1 MRLEALTS
9 DAWKAVK
16 NASKANSRILR
27 TERFLNLALD
37 LASGKKK
44 KKKKKNTSFAKVTA
58 EEFSVGFDRD
68 LEKRLKQVSAYRR
81 KYLGLNSRNYFSSY
95 FISYISSFI
104 WNGMIFF

>member
-1 MRLEALTS
+1 MLL
-9 DAWKAVK
+9 K
-16 NASKANSRILR
+16 R
-27 TERFLNLALD
+27 TQGFFVPNGFSTLHSTWLQA
-37 LASGKKK
+37 KKK
-44 KKKKKNTSFAKVTA
+44 ITSVAKVTA